1 MKMKYIFPLAL
12 LAGVSF
18 TSCDNTV
25 NTTVEECTTSTATI
39 STDAKIVALK
49 NTMLTFRTSLSEAQ
63 LAAVHTCLDNERFY
77 LWHNT
82 PARESRG
89 GLQYADL
96 SATQL
101 EAFKDVLQAFL
112 STDGYKKVDDIT
124 VLSEG
129 ILGDLDPDFWGTDKY
144 GIELFGDPAT
154 SGSWGFQLDG
164 HHCAI
169 NFLVDGEVVS
179 MVPAFLAAE
188 PAAETYNGISFDIFE
203 KEREGAL
210 TLYNVLTTAELASA
224 TDTRTREMEAG
235 PADRAGDA
243 DPYRGAYDYSG
254 FATGLKYSNMSTAAQ
269 TELVALMKEYVYNLE
284 TEFADDWWADINAN
298 LSNTYFVWIDE
309 VANPS
314 ATTQFYYRIYN
325 PYLWVEYNM
334 ENPVGQG
341 IQSHNHVHTITRI
354 PNGPATANS
363 GDYGRFAQLINKG
376 GPSTLYE
383 HYAMEAHH
391 EHSDVKFDYTVKGIK
406 MQNQH
411 SHDHGHNH
419 SHEHGHSHVH

>member
-1 MKMKYIFPLAL
+1 MTKPKYLFSLAL
-12 LAGVSF
+12 LAAAFFS
-18 TSCDNTV
+18 SCDSTTV
-25 NTTVEECTTSTATI
+25 NTTVEECTNSTSAI
-39 STDAKIVALK
+39 STNARIVALK
-49 NTMLTFRTSLSEAQ
+49 NVMLTFRTSLSEAE

-82 PARESRG
+82 PGGDSRG
-89 GLQYADL
+89 GLQYSDL

-101 EAFKDVLQAFL
+101 SAFKDVLQAFL

-124 VLSEG
+124 TLAEGFLSD
-129 ILGDLDPDFWGTDKY
+129 INSNAWGTEKY
-144 GIELFGDPAT
+144 AIELFGDPAT

-188 PAAETYNGISFDIFE
+188 PVAETHNGTAFDIFQ
-203 KEREGAL
+203 KERDGAL
-210 TLYNVLTTAELASA
+210 TLYNLLTTTELVAA
-224 TDTRTREMEAG
+224 TSTRTRAMEVG
-235 PADRAGDA
+235 PAARDGDA
-243 DPYRGAYDYSG
+243 DPYRGTYDYSG
-254 FATGLKYSNMSTAAQ
+254 FATGLKYSDMSAAAQ
-269 TELVALMKEYVYNLE
+269 AELVTLMKEYVYNLE
-284 TEFADDWWADINAN
+284 TEFADEWWVDINTN

-309 VANPS
+309 VGNPS

-334 ENPVGQG
+334 EDAVGQG
-341 IQSHNHVHTITRI
+341 IQDHNHIHTITRI

-363 GDYGRFAQLINKG
+363 GDYGTFAQLINRG

-383 HYAMEAHH
+383 HYALEAHH
-391 EHSDVKFDYTVKGIK
+391 AHSSVKFDYTVKGIK
-406 MQNQH
+406 TSNH
-411 SHDHGHNH
+411 SHNH
-419 SHEHGHSHVH
+419 SHNHGHSHK